1 MKSLLLSAVF
11 RLSVSVA
18 AVLPSFLS
26 PTAHAQLLAQNQPV
40 DSIVA
45 VVEDDVIL
53 RSELNRAVSNI
64 LAQYADRRSELPPE
78 NVLQK
83 QVLERLILV
92 RLQVQRAGESGVR
105 VTDPEI
111 ESALQGIAQNN
122 RLSLDQMRA
131 QLEND
136 GIPFMEFA
144 RSLRDEMI
152 VQRLRQSVVQS
163 RVQVSDTEVD
173 ILLASNSLKTG
184 QVHAA
189 NILVGL
195 PDGATA
201 EQIETAR
208 GKIEGVREL
217 IEKGEIE
224 FSAAAIRY
232 SDAPNAL
239 EGGDLGWRSY
249 DEVPAMFASML
260 QGMQPG
266 DVSPAVRGPSGFH
279 MLKLLEV
286 RNDDAQRITEFN
298 ARHIMI
304 RIDDVTSTQDARA
317 KIDLIKSRLD
327 AGEDFDKV
335 AREASEDAMSRNQGG
350 DLGWFA
356 PYAYGQ
362 GIGDALL
369 ALSDGQTSAPVLSDA
384 GWHIV
389 QRLGTREQDITEQV
403 KRDRARET
411 LGRRKSEEEYER
423 FLRQLRE
430 ESYVESRLN

>member
-1 MKSLLLSAVF
+1 MKSL
-11 RLSVSVA
+11 
-18 AVLPSFLS
+18 FLS
-26 PTAHAQLLAQNQPV
+26 PFCRALSSMAVLAFSGWTGIAHAQLLAPTQPV
-40 DSIVA
+40 DAIIA

-53 RSELNRAVSNI
+53 RSELDRAVSNI

-78 NVLQK
+78 NVLQR

-105 VTDPEI
+105 IADPEI
-111 ESALQGIAQNN
+111 EAALQNIAQNN
-122 RLSLDQMRA
+122 RITVDQMRA
-131 QLEND
+131 QLEAD

-163 RVQVSDTEVD
+163 RVQVSETEVD

-184 QVHAA
+184 QVRAA

-195 PDGATA
+195 PDGASA

-208 GKIEGVREL
+208 SKIEGVRDL

-286 RNDDAQRITEFN
+286 RNDDAQRVTEFS
-298 ARHIMI
+298 ARHIMVK
-304 RIDDVTSTQDARA
+304 IDDVTSTEDAHS
-317 KIDLIKSRLD
+317 KIELLKARLD
-327 AGEDFDKV
+327 NGEAFDEV
-335 AREASEDAMSRNQGG
+335 ARSSSEDAMTRNQGG

-356 PYAYGQ
+356 PYAFGQ
-362 GIGDALL
+362 SIGDALL
-369 ALSDGQTSAPVLSDA
+369 ALSDGQISVPVLTDA
-384 GWHIV
+384 GWHLV
-389 QRLGTREQDITEQV
+389 QRVAMREQDITDKV
-403 KRDRARET
+403 KRDQARET
-411 LGRRKSEEEYER
+411 LGRRKSEEEYDR

>member
-1 MKSLLLSAVF
+1 MKSL
-11 RLSVSVA
+11 
-18 AVLPSFLS
+18 FLS
-26 PTAHAQLLAQNQPV
+26 PFCRALSSMAVLAFSGWTGIAHAQLLAPTQPV
-40 DSIVA
+40 DAIIA

-53 RSELNRAVSNI
+53 RSELDRAVSNI

-78 NVLQK
+78 IVLQR

-105 VTDPEI
+105 IADPEI
-111 ESALQGIAQNN
+111 EAALQNIAQNN
-122 RLSLDQMRA
+122 RITVDQMRA
-131 QLEND
+131 QLEAD

-163 RVQVSDTEVD
+163 RVQVSETEVD

-184 QVHAA
+184 QVRAA

-195 PDGATA
+195 PDGASA

-208 GKIEGVREL
+208 SKIEGVRDL

-286 RNDDAQRITEFN
+286 RNDDAQRVTEFS
-298 ARHIMI
+298 ARHIMVK
-304 RIDDVTSTQDARA
+304 IDDVTSTEDAHS
-317 KIDLIKSRLD
+317 KIELLKARLD
-327 AGEDFDKV
+327 NGEAFDEV
-335 AREASEDAMSRNQGG
+335 ARSSSEDAMTRNQGG

-356 PYAYGQ
+356 PYAFGQ
-362 GIGDALL
+362 SIGDALL
-369 ALSDGQTSAPVLSDA
+369 ALSDGQISAPVLTDA
-384 GWHIV
+384 GWHLV
-389 QRLGTREQDITEQV
+389 QRVAMREQDITDKV
-403 KRDRARET
+403 KRDQARET
-411 LGRRKSEEEYER
+411 LGRRKSEEEYDR

>member
-1 MKSLLLSAVF
+1 MKSL
-11 RLSVSVA
+11 
-18 AVLPSFLS
+18 FLS
-26 PTAHAQLLAQNQPV
+26 PFCRALSSMAVLAFSGWTGIAHAQLLAPTQPV
-40 DSIVA
+40 DAIIA

-53 RSELNRAVSNI
+53 RSELDRAVSNI

-78 NVLQK
+78 NVLQR

-105 VTDPEI
+105 IADPEI
-111 ESALQGIAQNN
+111 EAALQNIAQNN
-122 RLSLDQMRA
+122 RITVDQMRA
-131 QLEND
+131 QLEAD

-163 RVQVSDTEVD
+163 RVQVSETEVD

-184 QVHAA
+184 QVRAA

-195 PDGATA
+195 PDGASA

-208 GKIEGVREL
+208 SKIEGVRDL

-286 RNDDAQRITEFN
+286 RNDDAQRVTEFS
-298 ARHIMI
+298 ARHIMVK
-304 RIDDVTSTQDARA
+304 IDDVTSTEDARS
-317 KIDLIKSRLD
+317 KIELLKARLD
-327 AGEDFDKV
+327 SGEAFDEV
-335 AREASEDAMSRNQGG
+335 ARSSSEDAMTRNQGG

-356 PYAYGQ
+356 PYAFGQ
-362 GIGDALL
+362 SIGDALL
-369 ALSDGQTSAPVLSDA
+369 ALSDGQISAPVLTDA
-384 GWHIV
+384 GWHLV
-389 QRLGTREQDITEQV
+389 QRVAMREQDITDKV
-403 KRDRARET
+403 KRDQARET
-411 LGRRKSEEEYER
+411 LGRRKSEEEYDR

>member
-1 MKSLLLSAVF
+1 MKSL
-11 RLSVSVA
+11 
-18 AVLPSFLS
+18 FLS
-26 PTAHAQLLAQNQPV
+26 PFCRALSSMAVLAFSGWTGIAHAQLLAPTQPV
-40 DSIVA
+40 DAIIA

-53 RSELNRAVSNI
+53 RSELDRAVSNI

-78 NVLQK
+78 NVLQR

-105 VTDPEI
+105 IADPEI
-111 ESALQGIAQNN
+111 EAALQNIAQNN
-122 RLSLDQMRA
+122 RITVDQMRA
-131 QLEND
+131 QLEAD

-163 RVQVSDTEVD
+163 RVQVSETEVD

-184 QVHAA
+184 QVRAA

-195 PDGATA
+195 PDGASA

-208 GKIEGVREL
+208 SKIEGVRDL

-286 RNDDAQRITEFN
+286 RNDDAQRVTEFS
-298 ARHIMI
+298 ARHIMVK
-304 RIDDVTSTQDARA
+304 IDDVTSTEDARS
-317 KIDLIKSRLD
+317 KIELLKARLD
-327 AGEDFDKV
+327 NGEAFDEV
-335 AREASEDAMSRNQGG
+335 ARSSSEDAMTRNQGG

-356 PYAYGQ
+356 PYAFGQ
-362 GIGDALL
+362 SIGDALL
-369 ALSDGQTSAPVLSDA
+369 ALSDGQISAPVLTDA
-384 GWHIV
+384 GWHLV
-389 QRLGTREQDITEQV
+389 QRVAMREQDITDKV
-403 KRDRARET
+403 KRDQARET
-411 LGRRKSEEEYER
+411 LGRRKSEEEYDR

>member
-1 MKSLLLSAVF
+1 MKSLFLSAVF

-26 PTAHAQLLAQNQPV
+26 QTAQAQLLAQSQQV

-64 LAQYADRRSELPPE
+64 LAQYADRRNELPPE

-111 ESALQGIAQNN
+111 ETALQGIAQNN
-122 RLSLDQMRA
+122 HLSLDQMRA
-131 QLEND
+131 QLEKD

-208 GKIEGVREL
+208 SKIEGVREL

-279 MLKLLEV
+279 MLKLLEL

-327 AGEDFDKV
+327 AGEDFESL
-335 AREASEDAMSRNQGG
+335 AREVSEDPMSRNQGG

-362 GIGDALL
+362 GIGDTLL

>member
-1 MKSLLLSAVF
+1 MKSL
-11 RLSVSVA
+11 
-18 AVLPSFLS
+18 FLS
-26 PTAHAQLLAQNQPV
+26 PFCRALSSMAVLAFSGWTGIAHAQLLAPTQPV
-40 DSIVA
+40 DAIIA

-53 RSELNRAVSNI
+53 RSELDRAVSNI

-78 NVLQK
+78 NVLQR

-105 VTDPEI
+105 IADPEI
-111 ESALQGIAQNN
+111 EAALQNIAQNN
-122 RLSLDQMRA
+122 RITVDQMRA
-131 QLEND
+131 QLEAD
-136 GIPFMEFA
+136 GITFMEFA

-163 RVQVSDTEVD
+163 RVQVSETEVD

-184 QVHAA
+184 QVRAA

-195 PDGATA
+195 PDGASA

-208 GKIEGVREL
+208 SKIEGVRDL

-286 RNDDAQRITEFN
+286 RNDDAQRVTEFS
-298 ARHIMI
+298 ARHIMVK
-304 RIDDVTSTQDARA
+304 IDDVTSTEDARS
-317 KIDLIKSRLD
+317 KIELLKARLD
-327 AGEDFDKV
+327 SGEAFDEV
-335 AREASEDAMSRNQGG
+335 ARSSSEDAMTRNQGG

-356 PYAYGQ
+356 PYAFGQ
-362 GIGDALL
+362 SIGDALL
-369 ALSDGQTSAPVLSDA
+369 ALSDGQISAPVLTDA
-384 GWHIV
+384 GWHLV
-389 QRLGTREQDITEQV
+389 QRVAMREQDITDKV
-403 KRDRARET
+403 KRDQARET
-411 LGRRKSEEEYER
+411 LGRRKSEEEYDR

>member
-163 RVQVSDTEVD
+163 RVQVSVTEVD

>member
-1 MKSLLLSAVF
+1 MKSL
-11 RLSVSVA
+11 
-18 AVLPSFLS
+18 FLS
-26 PTAHAQLLAQNQPV
+26 PFCRALSSMAVLAFSGWTGIAHAQLLAPTQPV
-40 DSIVA
+40 DAIIA

-53 RSELNRAVSNI
+53 RSELDRAVSNI

-78 NVLQK
+78 NVLQR

-105 VTDPEI
+105 IADPEI
-111 ESALQGIAQNN
+111 EAALQNIAQNN
-122 RLSLDQMRA
+122 RITVDQMRA
-131 QLEND
+131 QLEAD

-163 RVQVSDTEVD
+163 RVQVSETEVD

-184 QVHAA
+184 QVRAA

-195 PDGATA
+195 PDGASA

-208 GKIEGVREL
+208 SKIEGVRDL

-286 RNDDAQRITEFN
+286 RNDDAQRVTEFS
-298 ARHIMI
+298 ARHIMVK
-304 RIDDVTSTQDARA
+304 IDDVTSTEDAHS
-317 KIDLIKSRLD
+317 KIELLKARLD
-327 AGEDFDKV
+327 NGEAFDEV
-335 AREASEDAMSRNQGG
+335 ARSSSEDAMTRNQGG

-356 PYAYGQ
+356 PYAFGQ
-362 GIGDALL
+362 SIGDALL
-369 ALSDGQTSAPVLSDA
+369 ALSDGQISAPVLTDA
-384 GWHIV
+384 GWHLV
-389 QRLGTREQDITEQV
+389 QRVAMREQDITDKV
-403 KRDRARET
+403 KRDQARET
-411 LGRRKSEEEYER
+411 LGRRKSEEEYDR

>member
-1 MKSLLLSAVF
+1 MKSLFLPAAF
-11 RLSVSVA
+11 RLSALMALVIS
-18 AVLPSFLS
+18 SFFS
-26 PTAHAQLLAQNQPV
+26 PASHAQLLTPAQQV

-53 RSELNRAVSNI
+53 RSELDRAVSNI
-64 LAQYADRRSELPPE
+64 LAQYADRRNELPPE
-78 NVLQK
+78 NVLRR
-83 QVLERLILV
+83 QVLERLILI

-111 ESALQGIAQNN
+111 ETALQGIAQNN
-122 RLSLDQMRA
+122 RITLDQMRA
-131 QLEND
+131 QLEKD

-163 RVQVSDTEVD
+163 RVHVSDTEID

-208 GKIEGVREL
+208 SKIEGVREL
-217 IEKGEIE
+217 IEKGDIE

-279 MLKLLEV
+279 MLKLLEI
-286 RNDDAQRITEFN
+286 RSDDEQRVTEFN
-298 ARHIMI
+298 ARHIMVK
-304 RIDDVTSTQDARA
+304 IDEVTSTQDAKA
-317 KIDLIKSRLD
+317 KIDLLKARID
-327 AGEDFDKV
+327 AGESLEDV
-335 AREASEDAMSRNQGG
+335 ARDASEDPMSRNQGG

-362 GIGDALL
+362 AIGDALL

-389 QRLGTREQDITEQV
+389 QRVGTREQDITDQV

>member
-1 MKSLLLSAVF
+1 
-11 RLSVSVA
+11 
-18 AVLPSFLS
+18 
-26 PTAHAQLLAQNQPV
+26 
-40 DSIVA
+40 
-45 VVEDDVIL
+45 
-53 RSELNRAVSNI
+53 
-64 LAQYADRRSELPPE
+64 
-78 NVLQK
+78 
-83 QVLERLILV
+83 
-92 RLQVQRAGESGVR
+92 
-105 VTDPEI
+105 
-111 ESALQGIAQNN
+111 
-122 RLSLDQMRA
+122 
-131 QLEND
+131 
-136 GIPFMEFA
+136 MEFA

-163 RVQVSDTEVD
+163 RVHVSDTEID

-208 GKIEGVREL
+208 SKIEGVREL
-217 IEKGEIE
+217 IEKGEME

-279 MLKLLEV
+279 MLKLLEI
-286 RNDDAQRITEFN
+286 RSDDEQRVTEFN
-298 ARHIMI
+298 ARHIMVK
-304 RIDDVTSTQDARA
+304 IDEVTSTEDAKA
-317 KIDLIKSRLD
+317 KIDRLKARLD
-327 AGEDFDKV
+327 AGESLEDV
-335 AREASEDAMSRNQGG
+335 AREASEDPMSRNQGG

-362 GIGDALL
+362 AIGDALL
-369 ALSDGQTSAPVLSDA
+369 LCPMGRPPRRP
-384 GWHIV
+384 
-389 QRLGTREQDITEQV
+389 QRCGLAHCSTRRHT
-403 KRDRARET
+403 RAEHH
-411 LGRRKSEEEYER
+411 GAS
-423 FLRQLRE
+423 QA
-430 ESYVESRLN
+430 

>member
-1 MKSLLLSAVF
+1 MKSLFLSAAF

-26 PTAHAQLLAQNQPV
+26 QTAQAQLLAQSQQV

-64 LAQYADRRSELPPE
+64 LAQYADRRNELPPE

-111 ESALQGIAQNN
+111 ETALQGIAQNN
-122 RLSLDQMRA
+122 HLSLDQMRA
-131 QLEND
+131 QLEKD

-208 GKIEGVREL
+208 SKIEGVREL

-279 MLKLLEV
+279 MLKLLEL

-327 AGEDFDKV
+327 AGEDFESL
-335 AREASEDAMSRNQGG
+335 AREVSEDPMSRNQGG

>member
-1 MKSLLLSAVF
+1 MKSL
-11 RLSVSVA
+11 
-18 AVLPSFLS
+18 FLS
-26 PTAHAQLLAQNQPV
+26 PFCRALSSMAVLAFSGWTGIAHAQLLAPTQPV
-40 DSIVA
+40 DAIIA

-53 RSELNRAVSNI
+53 RSELDRAVSNI

-78 NVLQK
+78 NVLQR

-105 VTDPEI
+105 IADPEI
-111 ESALQGIAQNN
+111 EAALQNIAQNN
-122 RLSLDQMRA
+122 RITVDQMRS
-131 QLEND
+131 QLEAD

-163 RVQVSDTEVD
+163 RVQVSETEVD

-184 QVHAA
+184 QVRAA

-195 PDGATA
+195 PDGASA

-208 GKIEGVREL
+208 SKIEGVRDL

-286 RNDDAQRITEFN
+286 RNDDAQRVTEFS
-298 ARHIMI
+298 ARHIMVK
-304 RIDDVTSTQDARA
+304 IDDVTSTEDARS
-317 KIDLIKSRLD
+317 KIELLKARLD
-327 AGEDFDKV
+327 NGEAFDEV
-335 AREASEDAMSRNQGG
+335 ARSSSEDAMTRNQGG

-356 PYAYGQ
+356 PYAFGQ
-362 GIGDALL
+362 SIGDALL
-369 ALSDGQTSAPVLSDA
+369 ALSDGQISAPVLTDA
-384 GWHIV
+384 GWHLV
-389 QRLGTREQDITEQV
+389 QRVAMREQDITDKV
-403 KRDRARET
+403 KRDQARET
-411 LGRRKSEEEYER
+411 LGRRKSEEEYDR

>member
-1 MKSLLLSAVF
+1 M
-11 RLSVSVA
+11 
-18 AVLPSFLS
+18 AVLAFSGW
-26 PTAHAQLLAQNQPV
+26 TGIAHAQLLAPTQPV
-40 DSIVA
+40 DAIIA

-53 RSELNRAVSNI
+53 RSELDRAVSNI

-78 NVLQK
+78 NVLQR

-105 VTDPEI
+105 IADPEI
-111 ESALQGIAQNN
+111 EAALQNIAQNN
-122 RLSLDQMRA
+122 RITVDQMRA
-131 QLEND
+131 QLEAD

-163 RVQVSDTEVD
+163 RVQVSETEVD

-184 QVHAA
+184 QVRAA

-195 PDGATA
+195 PDGASA

-208 GKIEGVREL
+208 SKIEGVRDL

-286 RNDDAQRITEFN
+286 RNDDAQRVTEFS
-298 ARHIMI
+298 ARHIMVK
-304 RIDDVTSTQDARA
+304 IDDVTSTEDARS
-317 KIDLIKSRLD
+317 KIELLKARLD
-327 AGEDFDKV
+327 SGEAFDEV
-335 AREASEDAMSRNQGG
+335 ARSSSEDAMTRNQGG

-356 PYAYGQ
+356 PYAFGQ
-362 GIGDALL
+362 SIGDALL
-369 ALSDGQTSAPVLSDA
+369 ALSDGQISAPVLTDA
-384 GWHIV
+384 GWHLV
-389 QRLGTREQDITEQV
+389 QRVAMREQDITDKV
-403 KRDRARET
+403 KRDQARET
-411 LGRRKSEEEYER
+411 LGRRKSEEEYDR

>member
-1 MKSLLLSAVF
+1 MKSL
-11 RLSVSVA
+11 
-18 AVLPSFLS
+18 FLS
-26 PTAHAQLLAQNQPV
+26 PFCRALSSMAVLAFSGWTGIAHAQLLAPTQPV
-40 DSIVA
+40 DAIIA

-53 RSELNRAVSNI
+53 RSELDRAVSNI

-78 NVLQK
+78 NVLQR

-105 VTDPEI
+105 IADPEI
-111 ESALQGIAQNN
+111 EAALQNIAQNN
-122 RLSLDQMRA
+122 RITVDQMRS
-131 QLEND
+131 QLEAD

-163 RVQVSDTEVD
+163 RVQVSETEVD
-173 ILLASNSLKTG
+173 ILLARNSLKTG
-184 QVHAA
+184 QVRAA

-195 PDGATA
+195 PDGASA

-208 GKIEGVREL
+208 SKIEGVRDL

-286 RNDDAQRITEFN
+286 RNDDAQRVTEFS
-298 ARHIMI
+298 ARHIMVK
-304 RIDDVTSTQDARA
+304 IDDVTSTEDARS
-317 KIDLIKSRLD
+317 KIELLKARLD
-327 AGEDFDKV
+327 NGEAFDEV
-335 AREASEDAMSRNQGG
+335 ARSSSEDAMTRNQGG

-356 PYAYGQ
+356 PYAFGQ
-362 GIGDALL
+362 SIGDALL
-369 ALSDGQTSAPVLSDA
+369 ALSDGQISAPVLTDA
-384 GWHIV
+384 GWHLV
-389 QRLGTREQDITEQV
+389 QRVAMREQDITDKV
-403 KRDRARET
+403 KRDQARET
-411 LGRRKSEEEYER
+411 LGRRKSEEEYDR

>member
-1 MKSLLLSAVF
+1 MKSLFLSAVF

-26 PTAHAQLLAQNQPV
+26 PTAQAQLLAQSQQV

-64 LAQYADRRSELPPE
+64 LAQYADRRNELPPE

-92 RLQVQRAGESGVR
+92 RLQVQRASESGVR

-111 ESALQGIAQNN
+111 ETALQGIAQNN
-122 RLSLDQMRA
+122 HLSLDQMRA
-131 QLEND
+131 QLEKD

-208 GKIEGVREL
+208 SKIEGVREL

-279 MLKLLEV
+279 MLKLLEL

-327 AGEDFDKV
+327 AGEDFESL
-335 AREASEDAMSRNQGG
+335 AREVSEDPMSRNQGG